1 MSEGNFNTNQVHR
14 MKYRFIFLVL
24 VLLWGFHSNAQDK
37 RIQENG
43 QTYLVHEIKSGET
56 IFSLC
61 NTYSVQKMDLL
72 NANPDL
78 IFGLKAGQK
87 LKIPVD
93 GSQQGKEQKAV
104 PQELTPVF
112 HIYKVRRR
120 DSMYSIAKK
129 FEVSVEDILKYN
141 PIIKKEGL
149 QKGQKL
155 QIPDAIDLRR
165 IKKLQ
170 AQQEQVEKAPE
181 STLRTHKVVGDETLY
196 SISKKYNCS
205 IAALLAVNPEAK
217 KGLKIGMELIIPKS
231 ETQPVT
237 EKKEVAYNGFFT
249 HLVETGETFW
259 GLERKYHVTQEELVK
274 INPALNNGL
283 LAGLRIK
290 IPVSS
295 DLPDIKVEPVDQ
307 AAFEKHEVKRGETL
321 FSLSNQYQV
330 NISQIKDANPVLNYR
345 GLLAGETILIPKKT
359 ETAESEKQEVTQSQ
373 EKAEPS
379 KPISHRVKIIARPQP
394 VNCMP
399 DPEAAY
405 QQYNVAL
412 FLPLYLEA
420 NDTVNRVHMSHDEML
435 LDSTLMSQFD
445 DPDDLPA
452 DTFKIRDEKII
463 FPRSENFV
471 HFYEGVLL
479 AVDSLQKAG
488 MNVNLHVYDT
498 NQDQA
503 VVDSLIRLDEFR
515 QMDLIIG
522 PVFPNLQASVANFAY
537 QNQIPMVSPLSS
549 SGNFEDTNPYYFKV
563 NPTKDFLIRQ
573 TADYIGDEYFNKN
586 LVVLQMGEYRYLPE
600 AKLVDLCRE
609 KFFSSGFGDAGNDVR
624 FNEYEFKSDGY
635 WGLRRI
641 LNKRRENVFIIPSET
656 EAQVSV
662 AISNINSLSGD
673 YPVTLVG
680 MSNFQRYQ
688 SIQPDYF
695 HHVNLHLLSPFYVDY
710 ESSFTNNF
718 IRKFRKNFS
727 AEPNQFSFQ
736 GYDVAY
742 YFMSALFQ
750 YGKNFT
756 ECLAGHQVDLTQGE
770 YYFDKVSRDGGYMN
784 QGLFIVHYKRDYT
797 TTIDGYEGIPTL
809 MISEK

>member
-1 MSEGNFNTNQVHR
+1 
-14 MKYRFIFLVL
+14 MKYRFIFFVL
-24 VLLWGFHSNAQDK
+24 VLLWSFQSNAQDK

-61 NTYSVQKMDLL
+61 NTYSVQKKDLL

-93 GSQQGKEQKAV
+93 SPKQEDKQEAV
-104 PQELTPVF
+104 TQELKPVF
-112 HIYKVRRR
+112 HIYKVRRK

-129 FEVSVEDILKYN
+129 FEVSVEDIVKYN

-149 QKGQKL
+149 QKGQRL

-170 AQQEQVEKAPE
+170 AQQEKVDKAPE
-181 STLRTHKVVGDETLY
+181 STLQTHKVVGDETLY

-205 IAALLAVNPEAK
+205 IAALLAANPEAK
-217 KGLKIGMELIIPKS
+217 KGLKIGMKLVIPKS
-231 ETQPVT
+231 EAQPAA

-249 HLVETGETFW
+249 HLVESGETFW

-274 INPALNNGL
+274 LNPALNNGL

-290 IPVSS
+290 IPVSN

-307 AAFEKHEVKRGETL
+307 AAFEKHEVKHGETL
-321 FSLSNQYQV
+321 YSLSNQFQV

-359 ETAESEKQEVTQSQ
+359 ETEEPEEQQVAKSPET
-373 EKAEPS
+373 AEPS

-399 DPEAAY
+399 DPTAAY

-412 FLPLYLEA
+412 LIPLYLAA
-420 NDTVNRVHMSHDEML
+420 NDTVNRVHMTHDEML

-463 FPRSENFV
+463 YPRSENFV

-498 NQDQA
+498 NQDKA
-503 VVDSLIRLDEFR
+503 VVDSLIQLDEFR

-549 SGNFEDTNPYYFKV
+549 AGNFEDTNPYYFKV

-609 KFFSSGFGDAGNDVR
+609 KFFSSGFGDSGNDVR

-641 LNKRRENVFIIPSET
+641 LNKKRENVFIIPSET

-695 HHVNLHLLSPFYVDY
+695 HHINLHLLSPFYVDY
-710 ESSFTNNF
+710 ESPFTNNF

-756 ECLAGHQVDLTQGE
+756 DCLAGHQVDLNQGE

-784 QGLFIVHYKRDYT
+784 QGLFIIHYKRDYT
-797 TTIDGYEGIPTL
+797 TTVDGYEGIPTL

>member
-1 MSEGNFNTNQVHR
+1 
-14 MKYRFIFLVL
+14 MKYCFLIFVF
-24 VLLWGFHSNAQDK
+24 VLLWSVQSYAQDK

-43 QTYLVHEIKSGET
+43 QTYLMHKVKQGET

-61 NTYSVQKMDLL
+61 QTYSVSKKELL
-72 NANPDL
+72 NDNPNL
-78 IFGLKAGQK
+78 LFGLKAGQT

-93 GSQQGKEQKAV
+93 EVQPKQKQEAV
-104 PQELTPVF
+104 KQELLPVF
-112 HIYKVRRR
+112 HTYRVRRR

-129 FEVSVEDILKYN
+129 FEISVDDILKYN
-141 PIIKKEGL
+141 PIIKEEGL
-149 QKGQKL
+149 QRGQRLK
-155 QIPDAIDLRR
+155 IPDSIDLRR

-170 AQQEQVEKAPE
+170 AQKKRIEKAPE
-181 STLRTHKVVGDETLY
+181 SPLNTHKVVGDETLY
-196 SISKKYNCS
+196 SISRKYNCS
-205 IAALLAVNPEAK
+205 IAALLAANPEAK
-217 KGLKIGMELIIPKS
+217 KGLKIGMELVIPKPTT
-231 ETQPVT
+231 EPVA
-237 EKKEVAYNGFFT
+237 EKKEVATNGFFT
-249 HLVETGETFW
+249 HLVESGETFW
-259 GLERKYHVTQEELVK
+259 GLERKYHVTKDQLVK
-274 INPALNNGL
+274 YNPALANGL

-307 AAFEKHEVKRGETL
+307 SAFEKHEVKHGETL
-321 FSLSNQYQV
+321 YSLSNQYDV
-330 NISQIKDANPVLNYR
+330 NISQIKEANPVLNYR
-345 GLLAGETILIPKKT
+345 GLMAGETILIPKKSEVA
-359 ETAESEKQEVTQSQ
+359 ETQQKAPEQTTRQEPV
-373 EKAEPS
+373 EPA
-379 KPISHRVKIIARPQP
+379 KPLNHKVKIIARPQP

-412 FLPLYLEA
+412 MLPFYLPA
-420 NDTVNRVHMSHDEML
+420 NDTVNRVHMTHDEML

-452 DTFKIRDEKII
+452 DTFKIREEKII
-463 FPRSENFV
+463 YPRSESFM

-479 AVDSLQKAG
+479 AVDSLQTAG
-488 MNVNLHVYDT
+488 MKINLHVYDT
-498 NQDQA
+498 NQDKA
-503 VVDSLIRLDEFR
+503 VVDSLIHLDEFQ

-522 PVFPNLQASVANFAY
+522 PVFPNLQGPVANFAY
-537 QNQIPMVSPLSS
+537 ENHIPMVSPLSS
-549 SGNFEDTNPYYFKV
+549 KGNYEDTNPYYFKV
-563 NPTKDFLIRQ
+563 NPTKDYLIRQ
-573 TADYIGDEYFNKN
+573 TADYIGEEYFNKN
-586 LVVLQMGEYRYLPE
+586 LVVLQMGEYRHLPE
-600 AKLVDLCRE
+600 AKLVNLCRE
-609 KFFSSGFGDAGNDVR
+609 KFFSSGFGDSGSDVR
-624 FNEYEFKSDGY
+624 FNEYEFHSDGY

-641 LNKRRENVFIIPSET
+641 LSKKRENVFIIPAET

-662 AISNINSLSGD
+662 AVSNINSLSDD

-710 ESSFTNNF
+710 QSNFTNEF

-742 YFMSALFQ
+742 YFMSALYQ

-756 ECLAGHQVDLTQGE
+756 DCLAGHQVDLNQGE
-770 YYFDKVSRDGGYMN
+770 FYFEKVSRNGGYMN

-797 TTIDGYEGIPTL
+797 TAVDGIEGIPTL